1 MKFSVLVWNDRYIVE
16 ENDSKDESEARRT
29 LLKMIDKYQDYKK
42 SFAKQIMFDQD
53 MFNLSK

>member
-16 ENDSKDESEARRT
+16 ENDSNDESEARRT